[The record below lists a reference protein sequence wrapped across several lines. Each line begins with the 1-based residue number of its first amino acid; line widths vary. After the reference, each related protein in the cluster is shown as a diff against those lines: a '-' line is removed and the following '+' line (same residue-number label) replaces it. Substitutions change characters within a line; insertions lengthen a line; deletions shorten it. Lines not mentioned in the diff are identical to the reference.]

1 MATCEWAILCD
12 YAFQD
17 SGRKNCLIGIFDRI
31 FVTRVPASHHQ
42 AAVVIKLV
50 GEPQERVQIRLAITR
65 PGGDALAEVG
75 GQGQLSDAGTVEL
88 SLNLANLP
96 LPDFGIYAI
105 NIFVNDALAKTAT
118 FTVTRPPQP
127 PQPQPPQLPP
137 QG

>member
-17 SGRKNCLIGIFDRI
+17 IGRKSCLIGIFDRI
-31 FVTRVPASHHQ
+31 FAARVPATHHQ

-50 GEPQERVQIRLAITR
+50 GNPQERVQIRLAISR
-65 PGGDALAEVG
+65 PTGETLAEVTG
-75 GQGQLSDAGTVEL
+75 TAQLSDAGTLEQG
-88 SLNLANLP
+88 LNLGNLP

-105 NIFVNDALAKTAT
+105 KIFLGDAPDPAKMIT

-127 PQPQPPQLPP
+127 PSSPSLPP
-137 QG
+137 QA